1 MKLGCG
7 SAHSGKFE
15 GYGEGIRKGTEYRPY
30 SKEGMSRLATVPIS
44 EPCQQRVWGEAALH
58 EATTAKNFQRLET
71 NPIV

>member
-44 EPCQQRVWGEAALH
+44 EPCQQRV
-58 EATTAKNFQRLET
+58 
-71 NPIV
+71 